1 MFGLALSVQNPTF
14 TKKNVLS
21 WVELCEQL
29 PIVFFKSL
37 NAIESLNEAR
47 TIKEKWNT
55 YGFLSFAHADETAYS
70 FLRKQLLFFYRGKKP
85 ISHFCR
91 SFSPAICDNV

>member
-14 TKKNVLS
+14 TKKKNVLS
-21 WVELCEQL
+21 WVELYEQL

-47 TIKEKWNT
+47 TIKENGIHT
-55 YGFLSFAHADETAYS
+55 VFFHSPTQT
-70 FLRKQLLFFYRGKKP
+70 KQP
-85 ISHFCR
+85 IHF
-91 SFSPAICDNV
+91 

>member
-1 MFGLALSVQNPTF
+1 MFGLVLSVKILPLQ
-14 TKKNVLS
+14 KQNVLS

-37 NAIESLNEAR
+37 NAIESLHEAR

-70 FLRKQLLFFYRGKKP
+70 FLRKQSLFFTAEKKT
-85 ISHFCR
+85 
-91 SFSPAICDNV
+91 D